1 MIELTERFGQ
11 ALLYAFR
18 LHQRQRRKGSQTPYI
33 AHPLGVAALVLE
45 DGGDEDEAIAALL
58 HDAAEDQGGLET
70 LEQIRLKFGA
80 RVASI
85 VDGCTD
91 TYETP
96 KPLWRPRKEQYLAH
110 LQTASPSVLRV
121 SLADKLHNARTILV
135 DLSSQGDQVWQRF
148 NGGKDGSLWYYR
160 SLEQIFQQLQR
171 SGRINS
177 PLVARLDEV
186 VARIERLAGEET
198 I

>member
-33 AHPLGVAALVLE
+33 AHLLGVAALVLE

-80 RVASI
+80 HVASI

-121 SLADKLHNARTILV
+121 SLADKLHNARTVLV

-148 NGGKDGSLWYYR
+148 NGGKAGSLWYYR
-160 SLEQIFQQLQR
+160 SLVQIFQQLQR
-171 SGRINS
+171 SGRITS